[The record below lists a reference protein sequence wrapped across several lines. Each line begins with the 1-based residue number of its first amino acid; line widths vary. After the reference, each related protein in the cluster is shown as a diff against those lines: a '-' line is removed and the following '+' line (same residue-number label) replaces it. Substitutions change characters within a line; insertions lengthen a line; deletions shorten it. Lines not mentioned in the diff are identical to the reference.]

1 MVKMDNTFHENMITS
16 FEVDSAAYKD
26 AMEEELVDHLEL
38 AGETIDAGEKVTDEV
53 LRKLLTQFKQA
64 NFMRENAVDTLDNEV
79 MDAVADASIKND

>member
-1 MVKMDNTFHENMITS
+1 MDNTFHEDMITS

-38 AGETIDAGEKVTDEV
+38 AGETIDAMDGEKVTDEV

-64 NFMRENAVDTLDNEV
+64 SFMQENAVDTLDSEV
-79 MDAVADASIKND
+79 MDVVADASIKND